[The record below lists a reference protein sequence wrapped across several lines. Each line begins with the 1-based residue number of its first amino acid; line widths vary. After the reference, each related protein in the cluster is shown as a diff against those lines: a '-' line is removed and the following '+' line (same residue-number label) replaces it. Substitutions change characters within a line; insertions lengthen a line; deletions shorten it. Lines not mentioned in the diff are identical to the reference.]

1 MDFSQWPE
9 ITDIFFGLARNGE
22 SELKAKSETE
32 LAGKLRAG
40 QGLREMKTSRT
51 HLLRACSGAC
61 LSALVI
67 KNLREGQ
74 RGDCLL
80 LSGGRA
86 ERKQ

>member
-40 QGLREMKTSRT
+40 AGTKGDEDLKDS
-51 HLLRACSGAC
+51 
-61 LSALVI
+61 SA
-67 KNLREGQ
+67 
-74 RGDCLL
+74 
-80 LSGGRA
+80 
-86 ERKQ
+86 